1 MGFDK
6 TSLNSFIGFR

>member
-6 TSLNSFIGFR
+6 TEMGC